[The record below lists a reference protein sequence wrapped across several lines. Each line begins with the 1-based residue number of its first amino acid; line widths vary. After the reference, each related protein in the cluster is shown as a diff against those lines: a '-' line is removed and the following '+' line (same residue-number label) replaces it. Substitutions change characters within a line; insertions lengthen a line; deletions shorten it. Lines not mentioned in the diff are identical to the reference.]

1 MLQYCKFILSK
12 IGDKQLKILFGNY
25 HRKYHPKNC
34 SLTFN
39 FNQKFLQHIKMS
51 PNKWKKL
58 TNIHPQKIIRK
69 AHKKK
74 LLIIEIQKD
83 QKLKNK
89 L

>member
-1 MLQYCKFILSK
+1 
-12 IGDKQLKILFGNY
+12 
-25 HRKYHPKNC
+25 
-34 SLTFN
+34 
-39 FNQKFLQHIKMS
+39 MS
-51 PNKWKKL
+51 PHKWKKL

-74 LLIIEIQKD
+74 LLVIEIQKD